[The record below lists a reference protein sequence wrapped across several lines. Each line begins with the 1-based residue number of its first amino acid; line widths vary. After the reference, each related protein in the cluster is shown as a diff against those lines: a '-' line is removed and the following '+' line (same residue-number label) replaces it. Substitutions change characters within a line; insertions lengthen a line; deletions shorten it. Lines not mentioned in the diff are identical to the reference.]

1 MHQNNYMLSL
11 NCVLCYLCA
20 QGSWRGDIG
29 AVMDNNAVHAVADGG
44 DARDGA
50 GEEVRQVP

>member
-1 MHQNNYMLSL
+1 MLSL